1 LHYLLIFISLSLKFS
16 LELAT
21 KKIIAKIQIPRR
33 SCNYHLFLMA
43 KSLFVLAGEVSGDMH
58 AAGAL
63 AELLKREPELKVFG
77 VGGDKIRELGAELLY
92 DAAQMSIM
100 GMVDVVK
107 HARFLRRVIRDL
119 KAAVLR
125 EKPSAAL
132 LVDYPGMNLLMARF
146 FRELHIPVIYYISP
160 QVWAWKEGRVKA
172 IKRDV
177 ERLLVIF
184 DFEVAFFQR
193 HGIRAEFVGHPVIEE
208 LAELRLPS
216 RDDFFRQHSLAP
228 ETRLIGLLPGSRK
241 QEIAHILPELLK
253 AARLLNK
260 VYRVVFLFGRAP
272 NLDHEVYRALS
283 AYQELSM
290 LECSAYEVMQYS
302 DLALVTSG
310 TATFESLCFGVPMI
324 VVYRTGQ
331 LNYLIGRQLIKLKSI
346 SLANIVAKGLLSSE
360 RAVPELI
367 QHEANGAEIARQARM
382 ILDDPAVARAMRLE
396 LLAARAKLA
405 EASPSRNVASI
416 LQEYL

>member
-1 LHYLLIFISLSLKFS
+1 
-16 LELAT
+16 
-21 KKIIAKIQIPRR
+21 
-33 SCNYHLFLMA
+33 
-43 KSLFVLAGEVSGDMH
+43 MH

-77 VGGDKIRELGAELLY
+77 VGGEKIRELGAELLY

-184 DFEVAFFQR
+184 DFEVAFFHR

-208 LAELRLPS
+208 LAELRFPS
-216 RDDFFRQHSLAP
+216 RDAFFKQHSLAP
-228 ETRLIGLLPGSRK
+228 ETRLVGLLPGSRK

-260 VYRVVFLFGRAP
+260 EYRVVFLFGRAP
-272 NLDHEVYRALS
+272 NLDQEVYRALS

-382 ILDDPAVARAMRLE
+382 ILDHPAVASAMRRE